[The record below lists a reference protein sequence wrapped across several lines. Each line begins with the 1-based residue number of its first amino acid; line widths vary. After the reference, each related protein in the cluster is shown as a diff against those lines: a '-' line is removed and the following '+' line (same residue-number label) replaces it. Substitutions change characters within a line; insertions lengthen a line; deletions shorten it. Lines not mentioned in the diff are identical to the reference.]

1 MKIREMSAEPFW
13 YSEPSV
19 LFSQGAWYK
28 FVPTAAM
35 PVSESLNAVVRFSVY
50 LSVLLFLSSMQPWY
64 LLLIPLVMG
73 VTVALNVLFPRAKK
87 ITESFGNG
95 LVVSGYVGDIEN
107 RPTDDNPFMNPHLTD
122 ILDNPNLPPAADV
135 TRKDIRD
142 EVNAAF
148 AKTSNIYMD
157 TTDVFQMVQAQRN
170 FHTVVTDDHA
180 GLLKFMGKGQRTD
193 KLLSEGYVAAKGTV
207 PALPAAPSINVP
219 AGTQATTSA
228 ST

>member
-1 MKIREMSAEPFW
+1 MSTEPFW

-19 LFSQGAWYK
+19 LLSRDTWFK
-28 FVPTAAM
+28 FVPTADM
-35 PVSESLNAVVRFSVY
+35 PVSASLNAVVRFSIY
-50 LSVLLFLSSMQPWY
+50 LAALLFLSSMQPAY
-64 LLLIPLVMG
+64 LLMIPLVMG
-73 VTVALNVLFPRAKK
+73 VTIALNALFPQAKK
-87 ITESFGNG
+87 IVETFGNG
-95 LVVSGYVGDIEN
+95 LVVSSYAGDLESH
-107 RPTDDNPFMNPHLTD
+107 PTDDNPFMNPHLTD
-122 ILDNPNLPPAADV
+122 ILDNPNRPPAADI
-135 TRKDIRD
+135 TRKDVRN

-207 PALPAAPSINVP
+207 PALPPSPSIDVP
-219 AGTQATTSA
+219 TGTQATSSA
-228 ST
+228 SR

>member
-1 MKIREMSAEPFW
+1 MSTEPFW

-28 FVPTAAM
+28 FVPTAHM

-50 LSVLLFLSSMQPWY
+50 LAFLLFLSSMRPLY
-64 LLLIPLVMG
+64 LLIIPLVMG
-73 VTVALNVLFPRAKK
+73 STIVLNALFPQARK
-87 ITESFGNG
+87 IVETFGNG
-95 LVVSGYVGDIEN
+95 LVVSGYVGDKEN
-107 RPTDDNPFMNPHLTD
+107 LPTDDNPFMNPHLTD
-122 ILDNPNLPPAADV
+122 ILDNPNMPPAADV
-135 TRKDIRD
+135 TRKDVRD
-142 EVNAAF
+142 QVNAAF

-180 GLLKFMGKGQRTD
+180 GLLKFMGKGQRAD

-207 PALPAAPSINVP
+207 PPLPTTGSIDAPT
-219 AGTQATTSA
+219 GTQATTTA

>member
-1 MKIREMSAEPFW
+1 M
-13 YSEPSV
+13 Y
-19 LFSQGAWYK
+19 L
-28 FVPTAAM
+28 AM
-35 PVSESLNAVVRFSVY
+35 
-50 LSVLLFLSSMQPWY
+50 
-64 LLLIPLVMG
+64 IPLVMG
-73 VTVALNVLFPRAKK
+73 VTIALNTLFPRAKK
-87 ITESFGNG
+87 ITEAFGNG
-95 LVVSGYVGDIEN
+95 LHVSGYVGDIEN

-193 KLLSEGYVAAKGTV
+193 KLLSEGYVGAKGTV
-207 PALPAAPSINVP
+207 PALPATASINVP
-219 AGTQATTSA
+219 TGTQATSTTSR
-228 ST
+228 